1 MDVEGF
7 VDAVKCGV
15 NVVYTLVFSICK
27 VCDVGV

>member
-7 VDAVKCGV
+7 VDAVDCGV
-15 NVVYTLVFSICK
+15 DVVYTLIFSICE